1 MGLTVPG
8 LFRPWNLDHMEVRI
22 VKKNRMKKLNL
33 NRETLRTLDDSSLS
47 VKGGY
52 AIVQQPQ
59 PITDTQTISICKY
72 CTTPLDNCPDPSV
85 AVAIA

>member
-1 MGLTVPG
+1 M
-8 LFRPWNLDHMEVRI
+8 
-22 VKKNRMKKLNL
+22 KKNRIKKLNL
-33 NRETLRTLDDSSLS
+33 NRETLRTLDESSLS

-52 AIVQQPQ
+52 AIIQQPQPQ

-85 AVAIA
+85 AVA